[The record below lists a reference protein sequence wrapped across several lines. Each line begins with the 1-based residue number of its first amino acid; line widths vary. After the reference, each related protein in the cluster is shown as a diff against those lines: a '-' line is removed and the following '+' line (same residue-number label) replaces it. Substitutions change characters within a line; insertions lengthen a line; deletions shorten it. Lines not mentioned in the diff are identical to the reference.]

1 MAIYRGLQKL
11 NPSSEDY
18 QVKQRDDFGPNSKK
32 ILAHVEQTDW
42 LLLCYTVCVCDAATC
57 SMQLSA
63 HKEQAIDWLKD
74 AVMCVL
80 LLRLHAC

>member
-11 NPSSEDY
+11 NPSPEDC

-42 LLLCYTVCVCDAATC
+42 LLLCYTVCVCDAACRGVANHSRVAECTR
-57 SMQLSA
+57 LSS
-63 HKEQAIDWLKD
+63 EGEYSG
-74 AVMCVL
+74 VS
-80 LLRLHAC
+80 